1 MPSASIHVHK
11 FGGTSLADAARIRAL
26 GALLDDGAGSRLVVV
41 SAMHGTTNALVE
53 LAATARNG
61 GDWLPAWEA
70 LRQRHLQAAD
80 ALGSNGPHPGAAIAG
95 DFDALHA
102 DAAMLAT
109 RPVDADRIEARIHGY
124 GEVWSS
130 RLVQAGLGGEAAGW
144 QRQAVTS
151 TAAPSAHP
159 YRGGYLPASRF
170 ARP

>member
-1 MPSASIHVHK
+1 SPCTPRSPSPPPRPPPLPASPGYGRACPSDRPRRSAPEPGASGKPPTPDRDAEHRQELHMPSASIHVHK

-41 SAMHGTTNALVE
+41 SAMHGTTNALVD

-109 RPVDADRIEARIHGY
+109 RPVD
-124 GEVWSS
+124 
-130 RLVQAGLGGEAAGW
+130 
-144 QRQAVTS
+144 
-151 TAAPSAHP
+151 
-159 YRGGYLPASRF
+159 
-170 ARP
+170 

>member
-1 MPSASIHVHK
+1 PSASIHVHK

-80 ALGSNGPHPGAAIAG
+80 ALGSNACHTSGRCRPHRGPHPRIRRGLVVAPGAG
-95 DFDALHA
+95 G
-102 DAAMLAT
+102 T
-109 RPVDADRIEARIHGY
+109 RRRRRGLEAHR
-124 GEVWSS
+124 
-130 RLVQAGLGGEAAGW
+130 RA
-144 QRQAVTS
+144 
-151 TAAPSAHP
+151 
-159 YRGGYLPASRF
+159 
-170 ARP
+170 